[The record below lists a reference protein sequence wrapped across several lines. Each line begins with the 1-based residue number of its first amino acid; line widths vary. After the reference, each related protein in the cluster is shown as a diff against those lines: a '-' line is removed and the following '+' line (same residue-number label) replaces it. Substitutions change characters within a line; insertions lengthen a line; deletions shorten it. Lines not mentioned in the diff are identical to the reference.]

1 MSVAARFAGRDA
13 AVVPVRGSDTL
24 VAAPG
29 LRRSRPSPSLG
40 GRFPLGLLAA
50 LLGSGPFVAGTSVPL
65 GAQGSAGTPPGWTAA
80 LAGNVPRWMREAGVP
95 GLGLLVIERGTVT
108 WAATFG
114 EATAGRPL
122 RRDALFRV
130 ESISKPVTALG
141 VLLLVQQRRLA
152 LDTPV
157 TRYLTSWTPPRGLE
171 RVTPRHLLSHTGGI
185 GLGNFTNR
193 HLPEGPVPSRRE
205 SLTSELRIIDSA
217 GRRFAYSDAGY
228 NLLELLVEDVS
239 GEDFGRWMRREVLG
253 PLGMT
258 IASYDWEPAFRA
270 RLATAHTL
278 RGEPVVPY
286 VYPGRGS
293 GGLLATLDDVARL
306 ALHGLAPRF
315 RPAVRVLADSTLAL
329 ALEPT
334 VRPRGL
340 FGLVA
345 DGYALG
351 LFTETLSDGRRSVWH
366 GGQGYGWMT
375 HVQWVPDTG
384 DGIVLLANSQRAW
397 PLFGHVLRAWSGAL
411 GVAPVGMALVTW
423 ARPAAWVAVALLA
436 AIAAFVL
443 SRLAA
448 PRGHPWARAGE
459 AVAGLGLI
467 GAVAWASA
475 QDYLFLFSIL
485 PGMMGWLAAASL
497 STGAALLASAVVRPM
512 PTRRRRWLALI
523 VLLVTVPGR
532 RMRAQPSL
540 ASVEVARYPTS
551 RVARSLGGPA
561 TEARVDVV
569 RASAFLPLVV
579 RRGGTTLVP
588 RVTAS
593 RVGVTPAPIDPAE
606 PVWVE
611 ALYDLDVELLV
622 VRPLARHWELTLVAA
637 PGLATDGRR
646 VSRRHGTF
654 QGAAVLS
661 RAAGADR
668 SWGLGASLTN
678 SFGDVRALPVLAYAS
693 RRGRTRI
700 DVLAP
705 AHGAAMLRVG
715 RGVHAGVQ
723 ARVDGNVYALG
734 RRGTLAGGR
743 VRYSVADIGPVVE
756 MEAAARLRLVVA
768 AGLSAGRRLEVEDA
782 SGARVEDASL
792 RTGAHVHVGLSRL
805 AGATGRED

>member
-1 MSVAARFAGRDA
+1 M
-13 AVVPVRGSDTL
+13 
-24 VAAPG
+24 
-29 LRRSRPSPSLG
+29 
-40 GRFPLGLLAA
+40 
-50 LLGSGPFVAGTSVPL
+50 AGTSVPL

-122 RRDALFRV
+122 RRDALFHV

-157 TRYLTSWTPPRGLE
+157 TRYLTSWPPPRGLD
-171 RVTPRHLLSHTGGI
+171 RVTPRQLLSHTGGI
-185 GLGNFTNR
+185 GLGDFTNR
-193 HLPEGPVPSRRE
+193 HPPEGPVPSRRE

-217 GRRFAYSDAGY
+217 GRRFAHSDAGY
-228 NLLELLVEDVS
+228 NLLA
-239 GEDFGRWMRREVLG
+239 RR
-253 PLGMT
+253 
-258 IASYDWEPAFRA
+258 
-270 RLATAHTL
+270 
-278 RGEPVVPY
+278 
-286 VYPGRGS
+286 
-293 GGLLATLDDVARL
+293 

-423 ARPAAWVAVALLA
+423 ARLAAWVAVALLA
-436 AIAAFVL
+436 AIAALVL

-715 RGVHAGVQ
+715 RRVHAGVQ

-792 RTGAHVHVGLSRL
+792 RTGAHVGVGFSWLV
-805 AGATGRED
+805 GAAGRED